1 MATNHRLEQL
11 ESTVRASRAE
21 DLSSNEWEQIRTMCV
36 SHMQEEGISRTLRLR
51 WAGLALRAISK
62 KYSAHPHHREKGV
75 ADEAWVRAY
84 AVRTLMPSA
93 AERAAGSTK
102 LCAYVLDHVDLS
114 REAASQASSTFSP
127 SRPQEMLHLRRIKNM
142 LSPLAQVYEYLE
154 EGSDLKEE
162 TAAWLGL
169 LPRLP

>member
-21 DLSSNEWEQIRTMCV
+21 DLPSNEWEQIRTICV
-36 SHMQEEGISRTLRLR
+36 SHMQEEAIPKPLRLR
-51 WAGLALRAISK
+51 WARLALGAISK
-62 KYSAHPHHREKGV
+62 KYSTHPPRHERRV

-84 AVRTLMPSA
+84 VVRTLLASA
-93 AERAAGSTK
+93 AERTSESTK

-114 REAASQASSTFSP
+114 REAASQASSAFSP
-127 SRPQEMLHLRRIKNM
+127 SRPHEMLHLRRIKNM

-162 TAAWLGL
+162 TAAWLDL